1 MNAVIDQQEKD
12 RIVRQWL
19 NRGIYTYRRNLGE
32 YIKMAEKAIMYMED
46 TDGILIRGVDDK
58 PDQVLIRICRTKP
71 FVCPATGQ
79 IINP

>member
-1 MNAVIDQQEKD
+1 MKSQIEID

-19 NRGIYTYRRNLGE
+19 NNGIYTYRKNLGA
-32 YIKMAEKAIMYMED
+32 YVKMAEEAIMYMED

-58 PDQVLIRICRTKP
+58 PDQVFIKICRTKP
-71 FVCPATGQ
+71 FVCPATGT